1 MDAVRPVNRL
11 FVAAELPAAAR
22 ERAAALGREVAG
34 RVDGRAVPAASLHVT
49 LEFLGP
55 VPADRVPALAEAVT
69 GAAAGPPARV
79 APAALRARP
88 RAARARLV
96 ALELADP
103 DGVLAAMAGRVRGA
117 ADRALGR
124 APSAVAFWPHVTIV
138 RLRRPARVAGLPAV
152 DGERL
157 FDISRAAL
165 YDSVQSPGGPPEY
178 RELAAVELSP
188 AR

>member
-11 FVAAELPAAAR
+11 FVAADLPPAAR
-22 ERAAALGREVAG
+22 ERAAALGRDVAA
-34 RVDGRAVPAASLHVT
+34 RVGARAVPAASLHVT
-49 LEFLGP
+49 LDFLGP
-55 VPADRVPALAEAVT
+55 VPAERVPVLAAAVAE
-69 GAAAGPPARV
+69 AAAGPPARV
-79 APAALRARP
+79 APKALRARP

-103 DGVLAAMAGRVRGA
+103 EEALAAMASRVRGA
-117 ADRALGR
+117 VDRVLGR
-124 APSAVAFWPHVTIV
+124 AAAGDRFWPHVTLV
-138 RLRRPARVAGLPAV
+138 RLRRPARASGLPPV
-152 DGERL
+152 DQEHL